1 MMAEESILI
10 VKECDGGSIHLPA
23 EVLRKA
29 GFVKDIHIN
38 TLKGCV
44 AADGGKPVITMRVE
58 DIIKHLKET
67 YLEESCCC
75 KKK

>member
-29 GFVKDIHIN
+29 GFVKDIYVN
-38 TLKGCV
+38 TLL
-44 AADGGKPVITMRVE
+44 AASKSDGSDGGKPVITMRVE

-67 YLEESCCC
+67 YLEG
-75 KKK
+75 